1 MGKHD
6 KLLFQILRGLS
17 DANIG
22 FDEMC
27 SLLKHFEFEVRIR
40 GSHHIFRKAGVAE
53 KINLQKDG
61 AKVKSYQVRQVRNVI
76 LKYGLAQE
84 V

>member
-6 KLLFQILRGLS
+6 KLLFQILRALS

-27 SLLKHFEFEVRIR
+27 SLLKHLEFEVRIR

-61 AKVKSYQVRQVRNVI
+61 AKVKSYQVRQVRSVI
-76 LKYGLAQE
+76 LKHGLAQE
-84 V
+84 A